1 MGNQLY
7 NLMGNIHD
15 SIQTVCEMYAARM
28 KRYVYVTP
36 KSYLCFI
43 EEYIKIYVK
52 KKAED
57 IKARNKILE
66 VAMREVDL
74 IKKNVQEQEQ
84 SLAIEVEKVKKID
97 EEVSAEAEICNK
109 NADEIG
115 AEATKVQGELDEAKP
130 KLIDAKLKM
139 SKIDKNAITNL
150 SGGGVAM
157 SIRYYWDCV
166 CLILS
171 KRVAPIEDFGDLVF
185 TQKQKKPED
194 KTTVLSY
201 NMSFEY
207 VKKYNASGQIINII
221 L

>member
-52 KKAED
+52 KKAEVLTKKTIINNGLSKLDEASED

-84 SLAIEVEKVKKID
+84 SLAI
-97 EEVSAEAEICNK
+97 
-109 NADEIG
+109 
-115 AEATKVQGELDEAKP
+115 
-130 KLIDAKLKM
+130 
-139 SKIDKNAITNL
+139 
-150 SGGGVAM
+150 
-157 SIRYYWDCV
+157 
-166 CLILS
+166 
-171 KRVAPIEDFGDLVF
+171 
-185 TQKQKKPED
+185 
-194 KTTVLSY
+194 
-201 NMSFEY
+201 
-207 VKKYNASGQIINII
+207 
-221 L
+221 